1 MPKHLILVAGNIG
14 SGKTSLA
21 ERLGQRLGWLTAFES
36 VADNPYLPDFYKDM
50 KRWSFHLQVYF
61 LGHRAKQH
69 LDMAKDPRSAIID
82 RSIYEDAFIFCRAL
96 YHLGNLNEVD
106 YQTYMSVYNL
116 LIPTLPVPSMLIFLR
131 CPVEV
136 LLTRIQQRA
145 RDIESGVSA
154 DYLRLLESYYDEW
167 IKTFDLCPVLTI
179 RTDDLDFVH
188 KNKHM
193 DVVLERIQNKLAG
206 KEEVVFN

>member
-96 YHLGNLNEVD
+96 HHLGNLNEVD